1 MAFLLHVREKERESR
16 WGFNCRRLEI
26 LADPWLGRILG
37 DNVVFVLK
45 VVDRFG
51 FKFSFSSLDL
61 EYKKETRENLVHY
74 GK

>member
-1 MAFLLHVREKERESR
+1 M
-16 WGFNCRRLEI
+16 
-26 LADPWLGRILG
+26 ADPWLGRILG

-45 VVDRFG
+45 VVDRFE

-61 EYKKETRENLVHY
+61 EYEKETRENLVHY